1 MMTIHNRILT
11 ENDFVDQDTLKYP
24 FEERGLQFGDG
35 IYEVIRVYK
44 GKYYL
49 IDEHVERLYRSAAAV
64 KINVPYTK
72 EVMYE
77 RLEELLKKN
86 AVDGDAKVYLQITRG
101 SAPRDHAFPDETKA
115 NLYAYVK
122 DLPRPTSFMRDGV
135 TAITH
140 DDVRWDWCYIKS
152 LNLLPNVLAKQEA
165 KEKGS
170 YEAILHKN
178 GEVTECSSSN
188 VYYVR
193 NGKVYTH
200 PAKKNILHGCVRM
213 RVEAFCNKENIEF
226 IEDAFRVEDLTAADE
241 LFLSSSTSEVMPILK
256 VDGRV
261 IGDGKPGPITRKIQK
276 CYEEDANISE
286 EESIFSSQTTAD

>member
-1 MMTIHNRILT
+1 MTIHNYILT
-11 ENDFVDQDTLKYP
+11 GKDFVEQDTLKYP

-35 IYEVIRVYK
+35 IYEVFRVYA

-49 IDEHVERLYRSAAAV
+49 IGEHVERLYRSAAAV
-64 KINVPYTK
+64 KIEVPYKK
-72 EVMYE
+72 EEMYQ
-77 RLEELLKKN
+77 RLEQLLEKN
-86 AVDGDAKVYLQITRG
+86 KIDGDAKVYLQITRG
-101 SAPRDHAFPDETKA
+101 SAPRDHAFPDGTNA

-122 DLPRPTSFMRDGV
+122 DLPRPLELLREGV
-135 TAITH
+135 TAVTH
-140 DDVRWDWCYIKS
+140 EDVRWDWCYIKS

-193 NGKVYTH
+193 DGKVYTH

-213 RVEAFCNKENIEF
+213 RVEAFCKRENIEF
-226 IEDAFRVEDLTAADE
+226 VEEAFQVGDLSYADE

-256 VDGRV
+256 VDGQV
-261 IGDGKPGPITRKIQK
+261 IGDGKPGPVTRKLQK
-276 CYEEDANISE
+276 LYEKEAGIPTGS
-286 EESIFSSQTTAD
+286 SAFTSQTAE